1 MSKPMHHLKMTED
14 EAKIMHRML
23 QANILARAPGNPM
36 YTLARKVKQLLETK
50 ETP

>member
-1 MSKPMHHLKMTED
+1 MHHLKMTED

-23 QANILARAPGNPM
+23 QASILTKAPGNPAH
-36 YTLARKVKQLLETK
+36 TLARKVKQLLETK